1 MIIGMDFGTTNSG
14 MSVYDGEHLRLIPLD
29 PNNRNASV
37 ARTALYIT
45 NDRAVHIG
53 RDATDVYYEQNLNRP
68 SKIEKVWV
76 GEIEQTFAELPTFF
90 RDVYI
95 DKDIY
100 APGRLFLSFK
110 MGLSSP
116 NYVGTIVGS
125 QYFFLEDIIATY
137 LYVTKQRAEKHL
149 QHEIDSIVLGRP
161 VRYSDNPQ
169 QNDFAK
175 ERMIQ
180 SAFSAGYKTVYLQ
193 YEPIAA
199 AYYYEMGINEE
210 QNVLIFDFGGGTL
223 DLSIVRVGNP
233 KTRAVIANG
242 GIPIAGDVF
251 DQRIVR
257 SKYPKHFGEGTSY
270 LSGNTTLEVP
280 PSFYDSFSNW
290 QTLLTMQSL
299 QTMERLKQIEAT
311 SNQKRKIQALR
322 KLITGH
328 YGLKMFDIAEQSKR
342 ELSDSRTARLDMSGD
357 GFRVFDSI
365 TRREFEKIIRT
376 DIKAINERLDD
387 ILQMAG
393 LKASQIDAVIRTGG
407 SSQIPLF
414 VELLQER
421 FGADKVLNIDAFGSV
436 TSGLGIIG
444 NRIEQDEIDMTA
456 YHAEDYVGT
465 RNIRAEKRSDIPIV
479 NLDVIKRVIEVQEFG
494 DSVSSG
500 ETTFLM
506 RDAQQRLFAVNN
518 DDLNSEAPS
527 NHFTDL
533 DDNSFMLAV
542 EADKDVLLMTSKYRC
557 YSKTAGDLS
566 DLCASNLHIEDLEG
580 FRSDDFST
588 EYVHS
593 VMHWDDLAG
602 KDFVAVISTLGYTQK
617 FFADRLLDKMARPI
631 PYQIER
637 KRGYPAFLVG
647 ANKDEDFVAI
657 SHAGRAVR
665 IQSEQLPL
673 RDSRLITVPLKGNI
687 IGMLSGNANTE
698 ILIASQS
705 AYAKRINLSAIP
717 YTDGMNT
724 NGTKIMQRSN
734 PVVAMPYNSNK
745 PLWALTTQ
753 RILEI
758 DHTNIPL
765 DNDDKTEHL
774 IFKPKRGEKLI
785 TIFNLP

>member
-1 MIIGMDFGTTNSG
+1 MDFGTTNSG
-14 MSVYDGEHLRLIPLD
+14 MSVYDGEQLRLIPLD
-29 PNNRNASV
+29 PNNRNSAV

-137 LYVTKQRAEKHL
+137 LYVAKQRAEQTL
-149 QHEIDSIVLGRP
+149 QRDLDSIVLGRP
-161 VRYSDNPQ
+161 VRYSDDPQ
-169 QNDFAK
+169 QNEFAK

-193 YEPIAA
+193 HEPIAA
-199 AYYYEMGINEE
+199 AYYYEMGIEQEE
-210 QNVLIFDFGGGTL
+210 NVLIFDFGGGTL

-233 KTRAVIANG
+233 KTREVIANG

-257 SKYPKHFGEGTSY
+257 NKYPKHFGEGTQY
-270 LSGNTTLEVP
+270 LSGNTILEVP

-290 QTLLTMQSL
+290 QTLLNMQSL
-299 QTMERLKQIEAT
+299 HTMERLKQIEAT

-342 ELSDSRTARLDMSGD
+342 DLSQRRTARLDMTGD

-365 TRREFEKIIRT
+365 TRREFEKLIRA
-376 DIKAINERLDD
+376 DVKAIDERIDD
-387 ILQMAG
+387 ILNMAG
-393 LKASQIDAVIRTGG
+393 LKSSQIDAVIRTGG

-421 FGADKVLNIDAFGSV
+421 FGADKVRNIDAFGSV
-436 TSGLGIIG
+436 ASGLGIIG
-444 NRIEQDEIDMTA
+444 HRLEQGDIQMTA
-456 YHAEDYVGT
+456 YHADDYIGQ
-465 RNIRAEKRSDIPIV
+465 RNIRAEKRSDVPIV
-479 NLDVIKRVIEVQEFG
+479 DLDVIKRVIDVQEFG

-500 ETTFLM
+500 EVTLLM
-506 RDAQQRLFAVNN
+506 RDDNQRLYGTNN
-518 DDLNSEAPS
+518 ADLTHEMPS
-527 NHFTDL
+527 NQFTNPDE
-533 DDNSFMLAV
+533 DSFFHTVASDSKV
-542 EADKDVLLMTSKYRC
+542 VLMTTKFRC
-557 YSKTAGDLS
+557 YTKLAGDLA
-566 DLCASNLHIEDLEG
+566 DLNANNLQIEDLEG

-588 EYVHS
+588 EYVYS
-593 VMHWDDLAG
+593 IMHWDTLAD
-602 KDFVAVISTLGYTQK
+602 KDFVAIISTLGYTQK
-617 FFADRLLDKMARPI
+617 FFGDRLLEKMDRPI
-631 PYQIER
+631 AYQIER

-647 ANKDEDFVAI
+647 ANADEDFIAI
-657 SHAGRAVR
+657 THAGRAVR
-665 IQSEQLPL
+665 ISAEQLPL
-673 RDSRLITVPLKGNI
+673 RDSRLISVPLKGNI
-687 IGMLSGNANTE
+687 IGMVAGQAEDE
-698 ILIASQS
+698 ILIATQS
-705 AYAKRINLSAIP
+705 GYAKRINLAYIP
-717 YTDGMNT
+717 YTNEMNT
-724 NGTKIMQRSN
+724 NGTKIIQRSN
-734 PVVAMPYNSNK
+734 PVSAMFYEPQK
-745 PLWALTTQ
+745 RLWALTNKRLLPVEQDT
-753 RILEI
+753 
-758 DHTNIPL
+758 IPL

-774 IFKPKRGEKLI
+774 IFKPKRGEKLV
-785 TIFNLP
+785 TLFTLP

>member
-1 MIIGMDFGTTNSG
+1 MDFGTTNSG
-14 MSVYDGEHLRLIPLD
+14 MSMYDGEQLRLIPLD
-29 PNNRNASV
+29 PNNRNATV

-116 NYVGTIVGS
+116 NYLGTIVGS

-137 LYVTKQRAEKHL
+137 LYVAKQRAEQVL
-149 QHEIDSIVLGRP
+149 QQNLDSIVLGRP
-161 VRYSDNPQ
+161 VRYSDDPQ
-169 QNDFAK
+169 QNEFAK

-199 AYYYEMGINEE
+199 AYYYEMSIDKE

-233 KTRAVIANG
+233 KTRQVIANG

-257 SKYPKHFGEGTSY
+257 SKYPKHFGEGTHY

-299 QTMERLKQIEAT
+299 HSMERLKQIEAT
-311 SNQKRKIQALR
+311 SNQRHKIQALR
-322 KLITGH
+322 QLITGH
-328 YGLKMFDIAEQSKR
+328 YGLKMFDIAEQAKR
-342 ELSDSRTARLDMSGD
+342 GLSERRTARLDMAGD

-376 DIKAINERLDD
+376 DVKAINERLDD
-387 ILQMAG
+387 ILAMAG
-393 LKASQIDAVIRTGG
+393 LKATQIDAVIRTGG

-421 FGADKVLNIDAFGSV
+421 FGAEKVLNIDAFGSV

-444 NRIEQDEIDMTA
+444 HRIEQDELQVTA
-456 YHAEDYVGT
+456 YHAEDYVGS
-465 RNIRAEKRSDIPIV
+465 RNIRAEKRSDVPIV
-479 NLDVIKRVIEVQEFG
+479 DLDVIKRVIEVQEFG

-500 ETTFLM
+500 ETTLLM
-506 RDAQQRLFAVNN
+506 RDKHQRIFAVNEDSLSSVLDN
-518 DDLNSEAPS
+518 

-533 DDNSFMLAV
+533 DHNSFFHAV
-542 EADKDVLLMTSKYRC
+542 SADSKVVFMTTKYMC
-557 YSKTAGDLS
+557 YTKVAGEMA
-566 DLCASNLHIEDLEG
+566 DLCASNLHLEELEG

-588 EYVHS
+588 EYVYS
-593 VMHWDDLAG
+593 LMHWDTLAH

-617 FFADRLLDKMARPI
+617 FFGDRLLEKMERPV

-647 ANKDEDFVAI
+647 ANAGEDFLVI
-657 SHAGRAVR
+657 THAGRAAR
-665 IQSEQLPL
+665 ISSEQLPL
-673 RDSRLITVPLKGNI
+673 RDSRLISVPLKGNI
-687 IGMLSGNANTE
+687 IGMLSGQADNE
-698 ILIASQS
+698 ILIATQS
-705 AYAKRINLSAIP
+705 GYAKRFNLGVIP
-717 YTDGMNT
+717 YCDDLNS
-724 NGTKIMQRSN
+724 NGSKIMQRSN
-734 PVVAMPYNSNK
+734 PVVALKVDSHK
-745 PLWALTTQ
+745 PLWALTNQ
-753 RILEI
+753 RILPI
-758 DHTNIPL
+758 DQDSIPL
-765 DNDDKTEHL
+765 DNANKTEHL